1 MSPPRSLEVAEGSVE
16 APLPV
21 APTGAT
27 GDVTRTATLLVVPVL
42 PHRRALV
49 RALVATAVTLM
60 SLLSYPLVLW
70 WANHAASPWMWS
82 LGIYASLAVLF
93 LVCVVA
99 PIALVCAI
107 VWYLVAWRRFVVDKR
122 S

>member
-1 MSPPRSLEVAEGSVE
+1 MGN
-16 APLPV
+16 
-21 APTGAT
+21 
-27 GDVTRTATLLVVPVL
+27 VTPTATLLVVPTI

-49 RALVATAVTLM
+49 RALVATAVTLL

-70 WANHAASPWMWS
+70 WAKHAASQWMWS
-82 LGIYASLAVLF
+82 LGIYASMAVLF
-93 LVCVVA
+93 LVYVVA

-107 VWYLVAWRRFVVDKR
+107 VWYLVAWRRFVVHKR